1 MATDGPTP
9 HFSWAELGDPPMV
22 HRKHARHLAE
32 HLERLR
38 SIRGG
43 RPLRL
48 VSAFRSPERNR
59 QVGGA
64 TESQHLD
71 ARAADIPSGY
81 ATVREAEAA
90 GFVGIGS
97 RGRWAVH
104 VDVRPGPL
112 ARWTY
117 PS

>member
-1 MATDGPTP
+1 MATDGPTA
-9 HFSWAELGDPPMV
+9 HFSWAELGYPPMV
-22 HRKHARHLAE
+22 HRKHARHLAR

-38 SIRGG
+38 SNAGG

-48 VSAFRSPERNR
+48 VSAFRTPEGNH

-64 TESQHLD
+64 TQSQHLD

-81 ATVREAEAA
+81 ATVAQAEAA

-97 RGRWAVH
+97 QGRWAIH
-104 VDVRPGPL
+104 VDVRPGPP